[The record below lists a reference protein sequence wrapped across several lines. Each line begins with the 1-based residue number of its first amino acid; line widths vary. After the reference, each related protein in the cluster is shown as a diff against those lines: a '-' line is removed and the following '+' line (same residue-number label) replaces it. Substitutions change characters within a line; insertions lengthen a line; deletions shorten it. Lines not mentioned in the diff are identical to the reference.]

1 MRMIDKENLYPIL
14 FMPIYLEKMWGG
26 SKLKTCLGRYL
37 PDTSE
42 PIGESWEIVDR
53 NEIQSIVAN
62 GDLRGCSL
70 HKLVEYYGQELVGG
84 NFEGDR
90 FPLLVKLIDAGK
102 RLSLQV
108 HPDEITCSKLK
119 DGSEAKTEMWYV
131 VSADKGA
138 KIMAGLKGS
147 TIKRQFMDC
156 IDTPEV
162 ENFLQV
168 FDARPGDAFFINA
181 GRIHSIGAG
190 NLLLEIQQNS
200 DTTYRVSDWGRV
212 DSDGIPRELHLDKA
226 LKCMDF
232 VDRTSP
238 RICGVSDSV
247 EHNRKFP
254 IINKCPYFR
263 VDDLR
268 LVDKWRDN
276 TESTNSFHLVTPIDN
291 AVNVGH
297 DDYFVRVEKGATC
310 LIPACY
316 GSYTISLEVGQ
327 TNVVKTT
334 L

>member
-1 MRMIDKENLYPIL
+1 MIDKENLYPIL
-14 FMPIYLEKMWGG
+14 FTPIYMERMWGG
-26 SKLKTCLGRYL
+26 NKLKTCLGREV
-37 PDTSE
+37 PDEGE
-42 PIGESWEIVDR
+42 PIGESWELVDR

-62 GDLRGCSL
+62 GDLKGCTM
-70 HKLVEYYGQELVGG
+70 HELVEHYGKDLIGDS
-84 NFEGDR
+84 FEGNR

-108 HPDEITCSKLK
+108 HPDDAACSKIG
-119 DGSEAKTEMWYV
+119 DGAESKTEMWYV
-131 VSADKGA
+131 IFSEKGA

-147 TIKRQFMDC
+147 AIKRQFMDSLES
-156 IDTPEV
+156 PEI

-168 FDARPGDAFFINA
+168 FDSRPGDAFFISA

-212 DSDGIPRELHLDKA
+212 DSDGNPRELQLEKA
-226 LKCMDF
+226 LKCIDF

-247 EHNRKFP
+247 VHNRKFP
-254 IINKCPYFR
+254 IINKCPFFR

-276 TESTNSFHLVTPIDN
+276 TETSHSFHLVTPVDN
-291 AVNVGH
+291 PVSIGRDNT
-297 DDYFVRVEKGATC
+297 FVRVEKGTTC

-316 GSYTISLEVGQ
+316 GSYTISLENNK
-327 TNVVKTT
+327 TNVVRTS